1 MAKAFLKK
9 CKMAKAKKIKIKI
22 LLPIAGVYLLS
33 DNVGDVVSY
42 PEALATEMI
51 ESKHAKIVK

>member
-1 MAKAFLKK
+1 
-9 CKMAKAKKIKIKI
+9 MAKAKKIKIKI